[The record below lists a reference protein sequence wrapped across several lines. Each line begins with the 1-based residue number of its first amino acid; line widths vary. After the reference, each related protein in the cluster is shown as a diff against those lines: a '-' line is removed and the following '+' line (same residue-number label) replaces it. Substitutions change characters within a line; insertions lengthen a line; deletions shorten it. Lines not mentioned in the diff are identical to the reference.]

1 MSKQNDICNCPDE
14 KRVETYDTPDGRT
27 VTRCI
32 ECGRVRVDGS
42 TTEPAPEVL
51 VADIPAADLQ
61 ANLAATAT
69 ASEAAEKLSEA
80 RAVGSAPTT
89 PDGVEL
95 PWDDVADL
103 GVREIADR
111 LRDADQ
117 AIYDRLL
124 AWERLQP
131 KTRQT
136 VLDLAQRGAQAA

>member
-1 MSKQNDICNCPDE
+1 MSRENDICNNCPDE

-42 TTEPAPEVL
+42 TTEPAP
-51 VADIPAADLQ
+51 
-61 ANLAATAT
+61 
-69 ASEAAEKLSEA
+69 AEKLSEA
-80 RAVGSAPTT
+80 RALGSAPTT